1 VVPERGCGHIG
12 NETVAREPASK
23 PEGFSMSAR
32 IVDLREEKKRW
43 EHQQQMR
50 AKYGSMMLAEMSFAD
65 EAEAVAADREVL
77 PPNNPNAD

>member
-1 VVPERGCGHIG
+1 
-12 NETVAREPASK
+12 
-23 PEGFSMSAR
+23 MSAH
-32 IVDLREEKKRW
+32 IVDLREEKKRR